1 MGGGAPFMPPDIPLP
16 PAEGR
21 EQRRRIKTARDEEAG
36 DRKGTPKG
44 VKGARRHE
52 EVGGSDISK
61 LYTKGARPR
70 RKVKARKHTKVVHTI
85 PAAHKRVVRVDET
98 MSVTE
103 LGKTLGVK
111 VSDII
116 KKLMD
121 LGVMATANQRLDFD
135 TISIIATEYNFEAK
149 NVTFDERALLSG
161 PASAEAAEEVDPDA
175 VLRAPV
181 VTIMGHVDHGKTTL
195 LDRIR
200 KANVAAGEAGGITQH
215 IGAYR
220 VDTSNGPV
228 VFLDTPG
235 HAAFSAMRARGAS
248 VTDLI
253 VVVVAADDGVMPQTE
268 ESIKHARAA
277 GVPIIVAVNKCDKH
291 GVDPNRIRQ
300 EMTKFELV
308 PEEWGGDTMYVNI
321 SALKGDGIP
330 ELLDSLA
337 LQAEVLEL
345 KANPKK
351 QAYGRVI
358 ESRVDKGRGT
368 VVTVLVQ
375 EGTLKQGDYMVVG
388 QSHGRVR
395 AMADHHGKQIKAAG
409 PSTPVEIS
417 GLSGVPSAGE
427 EFTLVKNE
435 RDAKRIVSNREVKAK
450 EASRP
455 ALVHPVDPWS
465 TSEKKVVNLI
475 VKADVSGSLEAIKL
489 ALEQLSTSEVEVKV
503 MTAAVGQVTE
513 SDIYLAQT
521 ASASVIGFN
530 VGPDSKAKRLAEQ
543 GGVQITGYSIIY
555 ELIDAVKDMMS
566 GMLEPEIVE
575 TRLGKAEVRAVFHV
589 QKVGSIAGS
598 FVLDGKVLRNA
609 TGRVMRAGAVIAE
622 GKIATL
628 KRFKDDA
635 REVSSGYECGIAVDG
650 YKDVQ
655 VGDMIEVI
663 EFKTIRRTIDGDVR

>member
-1 MGGGAPFMPPDIPLP
+1 MGGAPFMPPDIPLP

-21 EQRRRIKTARDEEAG
+21 EQRRRIKTARDEEAA
-36 DRKGTPKG
+36 DRKGAP
-44 VKGARRHE
+44 KGARRRE
-52 EVGGSDISK
+52 DVSATDLQK
-61 LYTKGARPR
+61 LAAKGARPR

-98 MSVTE
+98 MSVSE

-111 VSDII
+111 VADII

-135 TISIIATEYNFEAK
+135 TISVIATEYNFEAK

-161 PASAEAAEEVDPDA
+161 PSKEEEAVVDPEAA
-175 VLRAPV
+175 LRAPV

-220 VDTSNGPV
+220 VDTASGPV

-358 ESRVDKGRGT
+358 EARIDKGRGT

-395 AMADHHGKQIKAAG
+395 SMTDHLGKQIKAAG

-455 ALVHPVDPWS
+455 TLVHPVDPWGQS
-465 TSEKKVVNLI
+465 DKKVVNLI

-489 ALEQLSTSEVEVKV
+489 ALEQLSTVEVDVKV

-513 SDIYLAQT
+513 SDVYLAQT
-521 ASASVIGFN
+521 AGANVIGFN
-530 VGPDSKAKRLAEQ
+530 VGPDGKAKRLAEQ
-543 GGVQITGYSIIY
+543 GGVQITSYSIIY

-575 TRLGKAEVRAVFHV
+575 TRLGKAEVRAVFHI
-589 QKVGSIAGS
+589 QKVGAIAGS

-609 TGRVMRAGAVIAE
+609 TGRVLRAGAVFAE
-622 GKIATL
+622 GKIITL

-655 VGDMIEVI
+655 VGDVIEVI